1 VSSVAVVREAM
12 AKANNRTKIK
22 PAAKSTR
29 TRVESD
35 TFGPI
40 EVPADRYWGAQ
51 TERSRRNFRI
61 GEERMPRPIIRA
73 LGIIKR
79 AAAEVNQRLGSLDAR
94 RAQTI
99 ARAAQAVIDGTLDD
113 HFPLLV
119 WQTGSGTQTNMNVNE
134 VIAAR
139 ANEML
144 GAQPGAKSPVHPN
157 DHVNMSQ
164 SSNDSF
170 PTAMHV
176 AAAEEI
182 THRLMPAMAHLQ
194 AALDQKTGEFARI
207 VKIGRTHTQDAT
219 PLTLGQEFSGYA
231 AQVKLAR
238 RRLKAALKELYP
250 LAQGGTAVGTGLN
263 AKPQFAKL
271 AAAKIAAITGLPF
284 VSAPNKFEALAS
296 HDAVVFAHG
305 ALASVAT
312 GLFKIANDIRLLGS
326 GPRSGLGELILP
338 ENEPGSSIM
347 PGKVNPTQS
356 EAVTMVCCQV
366 FGNETTITVA
376 ASQGHFELNVYK
388 PVIAHAMLQS
398 IRLLADAAV
407 SFADNCISG
416 IRANEA
422 RIAELLKNSLMLV
435 TALAP
440 KIGYDR
446 AAAIAKAAHANG
458 TTLREEAIRLG
469 DVSAEEFDRLVRPEK
484 MIRPG

>member
-1 VSSVAVVREAM
+1 M
-12 AKANNRTKIK
+12 AKPNNRTKIK

-73 LGIIKR
+73 LGTIKR

-144 GAQPGAKSPVHPN
+144 GAEPGAKSPVHPN

-182 THRLMPAMAHLQ
+182 THRLMPALAHLQ
-194 AALDQKTGEFARI
+194 AALEQKTGEFARI

-219 PLTLGQEFSGYA
+219 PLTLGQ
-231 AQVKLAR
+231 
-238 RRLKAALKELYP
+238 
-250 LAQGGTAVGTGLN
+250 
-263 AKPQFAKL
+263 
-271 AAAKIAAITGLPF
+271 
-284 VSAPNKFEALAS
+284 
-296 HDAVVFAHG
+296 
-305 ALASVAT
+305 
-312 GLFKIANDIRLLGS
+312 
-326 GPRSGLGELILP
+326 
-338 ENEPGSSIM
+338 
-347 PGKVNPTQS
+347 
-356 EAVTMVCCQV
+356 
-366 FGNETTITVA
+366 
-376 ASQGHFELNVYK
+376 
-388 PVIAHAMLQS
+388 
-398 IRLLADAAV
+398 
-407 SFADNCISG
+407 
-416 IRANEA
+416 
-422 RIAELLKNSLMLV
+422 
-435 TALAP
+435 
-440 KIGYDR
+440 
-446 AAAIAKAAHANG
+446 
-458 TTLREEAIRLG
+458 
-469 DVSAEEFDRLVRPEK
+469 
-484 MIRPG
+484 